1 MARGLT
7 VPRLLF
13 GATELY
19 CMRQDYDAG
28 ARADQRR
35 PGQRRK
41 RSGEPVREGEGI
53 SALSGDRLFRVR
65 DLVAHLA
72 FEGRSLN

>member
-28 ARADQRR
+28 AGADQQR

-41 RSGEPVREGEGI
+41 RSGEPVRE
-53 SALSGDRLFRVR
+53 D
-65 DLVAHLA
+65 
-72 FEGRSLN
+72 